1 MTSMTGLHLATRVS
15 AAITRRRPSAQP
27 GRLGANTA
35 APPEG
40 SSPRGSAEAA
50 AWLDRAIA
58 TVRRHWLVSALLAA
72 GLVLRLL
79 SQIAYQPAIIYVD
92 TLKYLYGASPG
103 ADPLGYRWLL
113 KAILSAGGLGTV
125 ALVQHLLGL
134 GMAVALYLVL
144 QRRGVSRWLAA
155 LAVAPVLLDAYQVQI
170 EEMIMPDV
178 WFEALLVAGLVVL
191 LWRRTVSPW
200 FAVTAG
206 LIFGVSA
213 IFHQLGEILALP
225 AVVYLLAC
233 RGGWRR
239 VIGTSAALAAAFALP
254 ILVYCTVSQVTT
266 GHFWL
271 ARGQGVS
278 GRMAAAADCAT
289 LRLPAEVRL
298 LCPDRAA
305 QAQGPDWLEHSAAS
319 PLFAPVLPPGT
330 TIAQRYALISQLTTG
345 VEHQQPLRV
354 VVSYLE
360 DSVRLFAATRQGTG
374 GVEPISRWQFQT
386 QFPTYP
392 QWVTLGPR
400 NVIMVGLQRV
410 TFGPFHYYRLN
421 RAYGNQA
428 HVDRPVASFLR
439 AYQLDGGYTPGPL
452 YLVFVLAGLAGSVLV
467 LARRREPV
475 FARSGGGSRGERS
488 YGLALACLLF
498 TATAATVLLAPDVF
512 EYSWRYQLPAIVMLP
527 AAGVLGVAAWLGRR
541 QERRQAPLSADPVPP
556 AEQASSDPQ
565 PQAPLP

>member
-1 MTSMTGLHLATRVS
+1 MARGWTCPGGEPSIAATSLSRVTKLERGRVTVQRSCKKWDNLLPRRQPSRHSHISRLGSRSSECRPAYRSLPRFCALAGACARQRHDVPYRAS
-15 AAITRRRPSAQP
+15 SRYP
-27 GRLGANTA
+27 GRYRDHPAQAVGEA
-35 APPEG
+35 APWP
-40 SSPRGSAEAA
+40 
-50 AWLDRAIA
+50 DRAIA

-113 KAILSAGGLGTV
+113 KAILSAGDLGAV

-134 GMAVALYLVL
+134 AMAVALYLVL
-144 QRRGVSRWLAA
+144 QRRGVSRWLAS

-191 LWRRTVSPW
+191 LWRTTVSPW

-206 LIFGVSA
+206 LIFAVSA

-239 VIGTSAALAAAFALP
+239 AVGTSAALAAAFALP
-254 ILVYCTVSQVTT
+254 ILAYCTVSQVTT

-271 ARGQGVS
+271 ARGQGVI

-298 LCPDRAA
+298 LCPDPAA

-319 PLFAPVLPPGT
+319 PLFAPVLPAGT
-330 TIAQRYALISQLTTG
+330 TISQRYALISQLSTA

-354 VVSYLE
+354 VGSYLE
-360 DSVRLFAATRQGTG
+360 DSVRLFGATRQDTF
-374 GVEPISRWQFQT
+374 GVAPISRWQFQA

-400 NVIMVGLQRV
+400 NVIMIGLQRV
-410 TFGPFHYYRLN
+410 SFGTFHYYRL
-421 RAYGNQA
+421 
-428 HVDRPVASFLR
+428 
-439 AYQLDGGYTPGPL
+439 
-452 YLVFVLAGLAGSVLV
+452 
-467 LARRREPV
+467 
-475 FARSGGGSRGERS
+475 SR
-488 YGLALACLLF
+488 
-498 TATAATVLLAPDVF
+498 
-512 EYSWRYQLPAIVMLP
+512 
-527 AAGVLGVAAWLGRR
+527 
-541 QERRQAPLSADPVPP
+541 
-556 AEQASSDPQ
+556 
-565 PQAPLP
+565 

>member
-1 MTSMTGLHLATRVS
+1 MTSLTGLHLATRVS
-15 AAITRRRPSAQP
+15 AVITRRRPSVRPQA
-27 GRLGANTA
+27 GR
-35 APPEG
+35 
-40 SSPRGSAEAA
+40 AEAGA
-50 AWLDRAIA
+50 GAPWPDRAIA
-58 TVRRHWLVSALLAA
+58 AVRRHWLVSALLAA

-113 KAILSAGGLGTV
+113 KAILSAGGLSTV

-134 GMAVALYLVL
+134 AMAVALYVVL

-213 IFHQLGEILALP
+213 IFHQLGEILFVP
-225 AVVYLLAC
+225 AVAYLLAC

-239 VIGTSAALAAAFALP
+239 AVGTSAALAAAFALP
-254 ILVYCTVSQVTT
+254 ILAYCTVSQVTT

-298 LCPDRAA
+298 LCPDPAA

-319 PLFAPVLPPGT
+319 PLFAPVLPAGT
-330 TIAQRYALISQLTTG
+330 TIAQRYALISQLTTA

-360 DSVRLFAATRQGTG
+360 DSVRLFAATRQDTG

-392 QWVTLGPR
+392 QWVILGPR
-400 NVIMVGLQRV
+400 NVIMIGLQRV
-410 TFGPFHYYRLN
+410 TFGQFHHYRLN
-421 RAYGNQA
+421 RAYGDQA
-428 HVDRPVASFLR
+428 HVDRPVAGFLR
-439 AYQLDGGYTPGPL
+439 AYQLGGGYTPGPL
-452 YLVFVLAGLAGSVLV
+452 YLVLALAGLAGSVLA
-467 LARRREPV
+467 LAR
-475 FARSGGGSRGERS
+475 GGSRGERS
-488 YGLALACLLF
+488 HGLALACLLF

-512 EYSWRYQLPAIVMLP
+512 EYSWRYQLPAIATLP

-541 QERRQAPLSADPVPP
+541 QERRQVPLSADPAPP
-556 AEQASSDPQ
+556 AELASSDPQ

>member
-1 MTSMTGLHLATRVS
+1 MTSTTGFRLATRVS
-15 AAITRRRPSAQP
+15 AAITRLRPSAQP
-27 GRLGANTA
+27 QAFRLEADTA
-35 APPEG
+35 TPWPV
-40 SSPRGSAEAA
+40 
-50 AWLDRAIA
+50 RAIA
-58 TVRRHWLVSALLAA
+58 TVRRHWVLSALLAA

-113 KAILSAGGLGTV
+113 KAVLSVGGLGTV

-134 GMAVALYLVL
+134 AMAVALYLVL

-191 LWRRTVSPW
+191 LWRTPVTRW

-213 IFHQLGEILALP
+213 IFHQLGEILFVP

-239 VIGTSAALAAAFALP
+239 ALGTSAALAAAFASP
-254 ILVYCTVSQVTT
+254 ILVYCTVSQITT

-271 ARGQGVS
+271 AHGQGVT

-289 LRLPAEVRL
+289 LRLPTEVRL
-298 LCPDRAA
+298 LCPDPAA
-305 QAQGPDWLEHSAAS
+305 QAQGPDWLEHSSAS

-330 TIAQRYALISQLTTG
+330 TISQRYALISQLTTA
-345 VEHQQPLRV
+345 VEHQQPLRAV
-354 VVSYLE
+354 GSYLE
-360 DSVRLFAATRQGTG
+360 DSVRLFGATRQDTF
-374 GVEPISRWQFQT
+374 GVEPLSRWQFQT

-400 NVIMVGLQRV
+400 NVIMIGLQRV
-410 TFGPFHYYRLN
+410 TFGPFHYYRLS
-421 RAYGNQA
+421 AGYGNHA
-428 HVDRPVASFLR
+428 RVDRPVARFLR

-452 YLVFVLAGLAGSVLV
+452 YLAFVLAGLAGSVLA
-467 LARRREPV
+467 LARRR
-475 FARSGGGSRGERS
+475 GSEGERS
-488 YGLALACLLF
+488 HGLALACLLF

-512 EYSWRYQLPAIVMLP
+512 EFSWRYQLPAIVTLP
-527 AAGVLGVAAWLGRR
+527 AACVLGVAAWLGRR
-541 QERRQAPLSADPVPP
+541 QERGQVPLTADPVRP
-556 AEQASSDPQ
+556 AGRASSDPQ
-565 PQAPLP
+565 PQAPLL

>member
-1 MTSMTGLHLATRVS
+1 MKGEGEAGG
-15 AAITRRRPSAQP
+15 
-27 GRLGANTA
+27 GRGSGGVAPGANTA
-35 APPEG
+35 AP
-40 SSPRGSAEAA
+40 
-50 AWLDRAIA
+50 WLDRAIA

-113 KAILSAGGLGTV
+113 KAVLSVGGLGTV

-134 GMAVALYLVL
+134 AMAVALYLVL

-170 EEMIMPDV
+170 EEMIMPDI

-191 LWRRTVSPW
+191 LWRTTVSPW

-206 LIFGVSA
+206 LIFSVSA
-213 IFHQLGEILALP
+213 IFHQLGEILFVP
-225 AVVYLLAC
+225 AVVYLLVC

-239 VIGTSAALAAAFALP
+239 AIGTSAALTAAFALP

-266 GHFWL
+266 GNFWL
-271 ARGQGVS
+271 AHGQGVT

-298 LCPDRAA
+298 LCPDPAA
-305 QAQGPDWLEHSAAS
+305 QTQGPDRLEHSSAS
-319 PLFAPVLPPGT
+319 PLFATVLPPGT
-330 TIAQRYALISQLTTG
+330 TITQRYALISQLTTA
-345 VEHQQPLRV
+345 VEHQQPLRAV
-354 VVSYLE
+354 GSYLE
-360 DSVRLFAATRQGTG
+360 DSVRLFGATRQDTI
-374 GVEPISRWQFQT
+374 GVEPLSRWQFQT

-400 NVIMVGLQRV
+400 NVIMIGLQRAA
-410 TFGPFHYYRLN
+410 FGPFHYYRLDD
-421 RAYGNQA
+421 AYGNRA
-428 HVDRPVASFLR
+428 HVDRPVAGFLR

-452 YLVFVLAGLAGSVLV
+452 YLAFVLAGLAGSVLV
-467 LARRREPV
+467 LARRR
-475 FARSGGGSRGERS
+475 GSDGERS
-488 YGLALACLLF
+488 HGLALACLLF

-512 EYSWRYQLPAIVMLP
+512 EFSWRYQLPAIVTLP

-541 QERRQAPLSADPVPP
+541 QERGQAPLTDDPVPP
-556 AEQASSDPQ
+556 AERASPDPQ
-565 PQAPLP
+565 PQAPLL

>member
-1 MTSMTGLHLATRVS
+1 MTSLTGLHFATRVS
-15 AAITRRRPSAQP
+15 AVITRRRPSARPQA
-27 GRLGANTA
+27 GR
-35 APPEG
+35 
-40 SSPRGSAEAA
+40 AEAGA
-50 AWLDRAIA
+50 GAPWPDRAIA
-58 TVRRHWLVSALLAA
+58 TVGRHWLVSALLAA

-113 KAILSAGGLGTV
+113 KAILSVGGLGTV

-134 GMAVALYLVL
+134 AMAVALYVVL

-200 FAVTAG
+200 LAVTAG

-213 IFHQLGEILALP
+213 IFHQLGEILFVP
-225 AVVYLLAC
+225 AVAYLLAC

-239 VIGTSAALAAAFALP
+239 AVGTSAALAAAFALP
-254 ILVYCTVSQVTT
+254 ILAYCTVSQVTT

-271 ARGQGVS
+271 ARGQGVI

-289 LRLPAEVRL
+289 LRLPAEVRI
-298 LCPDRAA
+298 LCPDPAA

-319 PLFAPVLPPGT
+319 PLFAPVLPAGT
-330 TIAQRYALISQLTTG
+330 TIAQRYALISQLTTA

-386 QFPTYP
+386 RFPTYP
-392 QWVTLGPR
+392 QWVILGPR
-400 NVIMVGLQRV
+400 NVIMIGLQRV
-410 TFGPFHYYRLN
+410 TFGQFHYYRLS

-428 HVDRPVASFLR
+428 HVDRPVARFLR

-452 YLVFVLAGLAGSVLV
+452 YLVLALAGLAGSALV
-467 LARRREPV
+467 LARGR
-475 FARSGGGSRGERS
+475 SRGERS
-488 YGLALACLLF
+488 HGLALACLLF

-512 EYSWRYQLPAIVMLP
+512 EFSWRYQLPAIVTLP

-541 QERRQAPLSADPVPP
+541 QERRQVPLSADPVPP
-556 AEQASSDPQ
+556 AEQAPSERAPSDPQ